1 MTGKDYLG
9 KWVLYKGVKYKCI
22 SYGQSGKRIILQP
35 ELATDPLFSVEF
47 NEVTLVDEQ
56 QSN

>member
-9 KWVLYKGVKYKCI
+9 KWVLYNGVKYKCI

-35 ELATDPLFSVEF
+35 KLDTDRLFSVEF
-47 NEVTLVDEQ
+47 NEVILINEQ